1 LKKDSKVVRESIQ
14 NAQFDRLVRHH
25 KDSVY
30 RQLYRM
36 CGNHDDAEDAL
47 AETLLKAYN
56 ALEGLQSEEAL
67 SAWLAQIARRTCGR
81 MKKRE
86 QLRPVLTFAALGYQ
100 DSEFAGTGPS
110 PAEELLENELKGCIL
125 EAYESLPEGYAA
137 VYLARDIEGK
147 PTAQV
152 ARELGL
158 SVAAVKSRLHRARA
172 MVREHLDRLLCAP

>member
-1 LKKDSKVVRESIQ
+1 MKKDSKVVRESIQ

-56 ALEGLQSEEAL
+56 ALEGLQNEEAL
-67 SAWLAQIARRTCGR
+67 SAWLVQIARRTCGR

-86 QLRPVLTFAALGYQ
+86 QLRPVLTFAALGYE

-110 PAEELLENELKGCIL
+110 PAEELLENGCIRCRL
-125 EAYESLPEGYAA
+125 GFSTVVTVTVAQSSSEIQHVTSSCKKRAGFGAEAIRS
-137 VYLARDIEGK
+137 
-147 PTAQV
+147 
-152 ARELGL
+152 
-158 SVAAVKSRLHRARA
+158 
-172 MVREHLDRLLCAP
+172 DRLVGPWRRRDCDPGR